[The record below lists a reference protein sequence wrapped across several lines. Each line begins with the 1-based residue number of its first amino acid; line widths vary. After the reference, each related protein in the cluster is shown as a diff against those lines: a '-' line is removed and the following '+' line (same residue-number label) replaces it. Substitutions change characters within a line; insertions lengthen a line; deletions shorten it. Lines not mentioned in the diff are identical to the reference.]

1 MCTVSILVNALCVRF
16 ISYIPGMLEGGVRSD
31 FIPALTDRPPSI
43 LAPRITRPSRYLTI
57 FPSVRQVTYPHF
69 RFRSAPEEK
78 ISEFYTKIKVMT
90 GHLFSLKNA
99 KMVKKKIHWLYIGIF
114 KKMISVKKCLQKYI
128 LQWYVVAK
136 NGKY

>member
-1 MCTVSILVNALCVRF
+1 MPNC
-16 ISYIPGMLEGGVRSD
+16 
-31 FIPALTDRPPSI
+31 
-43 LAPRITRPSRYLTI
+43 
-57 FPSVRQVTYPHF
+57 PHF

-99 KMVKKKIHWLYIGIF
+99 KMVKKKDTLVVYRDFQKNDFGE
-114 KKMISVKKCLQKYI
+114 KMPPKIYSV
-128 LQWYVVAK
+128 VVCGSK

>member
-1 MCTVSILVNALCVRF
+1 MPNC
-16 ISYIPGMLEGGVRSD
+16 
-31 FIPALTDRPPSI
+31 
-43 LAPRITRPSRYLTI
+43 
-57 FPSVRQVTYPHF
+57 PHF

-128 LQWYVVAK
+128 L
-136 NGKY
+136 

>member
-1 MCTVSILVNALCVRF
+1 MPNC
-16 ISYIPGMLEGGVRSD
+16 
-31 FIPALTDRPPSI
+31 
-43 LAPRITRPSRYLTI
+43 
-57 FPSVRQVTYPHF
+57 PHF

-114 KKMISVKKCLQKYI
+114 KKK
-128 LQWYVVAK
+128 
-136 NGKY
+136 